1 MWAAIAVWV
10 FDRAVRLGRIF
21 FFGVRK
27 ATVSIKG
34 GETLKIEV
42 PKPKY
47 WKSIAGGHAF
57 IQF

>member
-21 FFGVRK
+21 FG